1 MIKGGLRFTQ
11 LLVVIVG
18 VVLADSGCASKKYVS
33 RQIAPVN
40 QRLNQYE
47 KQTNDRLAWLNNK
60 QQTDISRV
68 NERLATTDMKVSEVA
83 TAVQQ
88 AQGSASR
95 AMDEASAA
103 RTANAEAISKLET
116 GVNDAL
122 NYKLIDTAEVNFA
135 FDKATLTSHAKTT
148 LDEVVVKFRSSPRG
162 VVELAG
168 FTDPIGSVNYNLGL
182 SRQRA
187 WAVQRYLVDHNVPL
201 RSIHMVGLGKQTGP
215 DRFGAEQQGA
225 TRKERDR
232 IARRVSIRVY
242 GASEIASANATDGQ
256 QE

>member
-1 MIKGGLRFTQ
+1 MIEGGLKFTQ
-11 LLVVIVG
+11 LLAVIIG
-18 VVLADSGCASKKYVS
+18 IALAASGCASKKYVS

-103 RTANAEAISKLET
+103 RTANGEAISKLET
-116 GVNDAL
+116 GMNDAL
-122 NYKLIDTAEVNFA
+122 NYKLIDTAEVNFG
-135 FDKATLTSHAKTT
+135 FDKATLTPQAKTT
-148 LDEVVVKFRSSPRG
+148 LDEVVIKFRSSPRG
-162 VVELAG
+162 AVELAG
-168 FTDPIGSVNYNLGL
+168 FTDPIGSADYNLAL

-201 RSIHMVGLGKQTGP
+201 RSIHMVGLGKQAAP
-215 DRFGAEQQGA
+215 DGFAPEQQGA

-232 IARRVSIRVY
+232 FARRVSIRVY
-242 GASEIASANATDGQ
+242 GAGEITSASATDGR

>member
-1 MIKGGLRFTQ
+1 MIEGGLKFTQ
-11 LLVVIVG
+11 LLAVIIG
-18 VVLADSGCASKKYVS
+18 IALAASGCASKKYVS

-68 NERLATTDMKVSEVA
+68 NERLATTDMKLSEVA

-116 GVNDAL
+116 GMNDAL
-122 NYKLIDTAEVNFA
+122 NYKLIDTAEVNFG
-135 FDKATLTSHAKTT
+135 FDK
-148 LDEVVVKFRSSPRG
+148 
-162 VVELAG
+162 
-168 FTDPIGSVNYNLGL
+168 
-182 SRQRA
+182 
-187 WAVQRYLVDHNVPL
+187 
-201 RSIHMVGLGKQTGP
+201 
-215 DRFGAEQQGA
+215 
-225 TRKERDR
+225 
-232 IARRVSIRVY
+232 
-242 GASEIASANATDGQ
+242 
-256 QE
+256 